1 MVNERPALRVVE
13 ELKVNNLRDVA
24 TSLRRLADDVD
35 AGKTQARRVLCVVE
49 TQEGIELYQW
59 GDVDILGDVGLLE
72 AAKIELAS
80 MVRKA

>member
-1 MVNERPALRVVE
+1 MNERPALSVVE

-35 AGKTQARRVLCVVE
+35 AGKTQGRRVLCVVE
-49 TQEGIELYQW
+49 TPDGIELYQW
-59 GDVDILGDVGLLE
+59 GDVDIGLLE